1 MKVFNTPNII
11 AFAMALIAG
20 LALLFGQ
27 GILVQKKD
35 LPSENKTIENTIS
48 GEAKIQGDVNIE
60 NTIGVDEDHID
71 SKFNELKKQN
81 EQNLLNQRV
90 NQLIEEGKAQRKI
103 NGFVS
108 ERPFYLEAMELDP
121 DNEEIKKFYETRKAE
136 FLSKTLSL
144 LEKCRQAPTMMG
156 RLYLSRLEEVFPEHK
171 MVAEFSGL
179 IEDYEEAERLAN
191 ESLKITSDLYTKT
204 KFFLPFADQRSQ
216 YSSLVDHV
224 IELEEQFESRAGTFQ
239 ILLNSAKDRI
249 KMLPTFNDAQ
259 ALRKQAL
266 QESYLEA
273 LNRIDAEMPGTQ

>member
-90 NQLIEEGKAQRKI
+90 NQLIEE
-103 NGFVS
+103 
-108 ERPFYLEAMELDP
+108 
-121 DNEEIKKFYETRKAE
+121 
-136 FLSKTLSL
+136 
-144 LEKCRQAPTMMG
+144 
-156 RLYLSRLEEVFPEHK
+156 
-171 MVAEFSGL
+171 
-179 IEDYEEAERLAN
+179 
-191 ESLKITSDLYTKT
+191 
-204 KFFLPFADQRSQ
+204 
-216 YSSLVDHV
+216 
-224 IELEEQFESRAGTFQ
+224 
-239 ILLNSAKDRI
+239 
-249 KMLPTFNDAQ
+249 
-259 ALRKQAL
+259 
-266 QESYLEA
+266 
-273 LNRIDAEMPGTQ
+273 